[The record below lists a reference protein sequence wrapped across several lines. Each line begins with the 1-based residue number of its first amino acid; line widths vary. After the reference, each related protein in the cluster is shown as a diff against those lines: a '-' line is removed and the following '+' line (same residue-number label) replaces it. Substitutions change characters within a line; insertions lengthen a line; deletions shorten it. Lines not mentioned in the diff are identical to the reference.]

1 MKILVACTL
10 PDWALDELR
19 GLGAELVDVVAVP
32 PEKLARHIKGVAIL
46 IVDRRRVA
54 PEVIAAGDS
63 LQMIVRAGAYC
74 SNIAVDDASTQ
85 GIFVANCPH
94 RDAAAVAEFALG
106 LAIALDRRITE
117 NAAAVRSG
125 QPWRPDQ
132 SDAHGLAERTLGILG
147 FGPAGRDIVTLAQ
160 AFRMRVIAWTPA
172 LEAQSAPGVE
182 FCAFPRELA
191 RRSDIVCVHGFQ
203 ETYDQP
209 LIDAEFVQNMRPA
222 SLLVHVGAP
231 SVLDEPAVVAAV
243 REGRIRVASDVH
255 LAAGETARVK
265 SRLVDVADAIVTQRL
280 AGATEQ
286 ARSAVAREVVRIV
299 RHFLIS
305 GEVLNAVNLLE
316 RSPATWQLV
325 LRLRDTVGVMAAI
338 MDAIRTD
345 GVNAE
350 EISSRVFSGAR
361 AAWCSIALD
370 ERPGNDTLDAIR
382 RLPGVL
388 HLELR
393 AVV

>member
-1 MKILVACTL
+1 M
-10 PDWALDELR
+10 
-19 GLGAELVDVVAVP
+19 
-32 PEKLARHIKGVAIL
+32 
-46 IVDRRRVA
+46 
-54 PEVIAAGDS
+54 
-63 LQMIVRAGAYC
+63 
-74 SNIAVDDASTQ
+74 
-85 GIFVANCPH
+85 
-94 RDAAAVAEFALG
+94 
-106 LAIALDRRITE
+106 
-117 NAAAVRSG
+117 AAVR
-125 QPWRPDQ
+125 D
-132 SDAHGLAERTLGILG
+132 
-147 FGPAGRDIVTLAQ
+147 
-160 AFRMRVIAWTPA
+160 
-172 LEAQSAPGVE
+172 
-182 FCAFPRELA
+182 
-191 RRSDIVCVHGFQ
+191 
-203 ETYDQP
+203 
-209 LIDAEFVQNMRPA
+209 
-222 SLLVHVGAP
+222 
-231 SVLDEPAVVAAV
+231 
-243 REGRIRVASDVH
+243 GRIRVASDVH

-305 GEVLNAVNLLE
+305 GEVLNVVNLLE

-350 EISSRVFSGAR
+350 EITSRVFSGAR

-370 ERPGNDTLDAIR
+370 ERPGNDTLEAIR

-388 HLELR
+388 HLDLR